1 LLLPTAPNV
10 ESEAVEEDLVAIL
23 GGKGVL
29 EGGLEGEVAVISGP
43 RRGGALRK
51 SL

>member
-1 LLLPTAPNV
+1 MVLLLATAPNC

-23 GGKGVL
+23 GGR
-29 EGGLEGEVAVISGP
+29 GGLEGEVAVISGP
-43 RRGGALRK
+43 RRRGALRK